1 MNKASVGYQKSHMY
15 MGILVLALV
24 IFVITYPMSLNWVW
38 DEGSWGHHGQ
48 YEKMTE
54 AILDGHVYMDYDVD
68 PKLLELD
75 NPYDRGAREAAGV
88 SYEFDHAF
96 YDGHYYMYFG
106 VVPVFILFVPL
117 KLLGITLAS
126 SQGTQVFAALT
137 VVGFFVLF
145 DELKQR
151 FASQMS
157 FSGYLALSTA
167 ASFVSLWYSV
177 KYPALYCTAITS
189 GVCLAVWGI
198 YFAVKAFAGD
208 VVSQEAV
215 AGDVVRNSSTRKT
228 IVYATLAALCGALVF
243 GCRPTIGFAS
253 LVYIPMILY
262 FVRNRFSK
270 WDKTDKWKV
279 VLGFCLP
286 YVIVAILLMTY
297 NYVRFD
303 NPFEFGQSYQ
313 LTLVDQHQYMG
324 ESLQFGAGFWQRL
337 WDDISFY
344 FVAKTPL
351 GERFPYIHEDGMIT
365 LFPMVLL
372 GVAAFVRGKK
382 KGETSEESCAEVAGD
397 KSSLLQQL
405 AIAIIATVF
414 VIIFVQTKWSPN
426 VLRRYAMDF
435 AFLLMILMFLGV
447 CRISVCVKEKG
458 VKLFS
463 GLVIVLSVLTCL
475 VCVLL
480 FFTTGESAMADMHPE
495 LIDKMEF
502 WK

>member
-24 IFVITYPMSLNWVW
+24 IFVLTFPMSLNWVW

-54 AILDGHVYMDYDVD
+54 AILDGHLYMDYDVD
-68 PKLLELD
+68 PKLLELE

-106 VVPVFILFVPL
+106 VVPVFILFLPL

-137 VVGFFVLF
+137 VVGVFALF
-145 DELKQR
+145 DELKRR
-151 FASQMS
+151 FGSKIS
-157 FSGYLALSTA
+157 FSSYLALSCA
-167 ASFVSLWYSV
+167 ASFVSLWYAV

-198 YFAVKAFAGD
+198 YFAVKALD
-208 VVSQEAV
+208 TSV
-215 AGDVVRNSSTRKT
+215 RKT
-228 IVYATLAALCGALVF
+228 IVYATLAALFGALVF
-243 GCRPTIGFAS
+243 GCRPTIGFVS
-253 LVYIPMILY
+253 LVYIPMIWH
-262 FVRNRFSK
+262 FVRTRFSE
-270 WDKTDKWKV
+270 WDKADKWKV
-279 VLGFCLP
+279 AIGFCLP

-324 ESLQFGAGFWQRL
+324 NSLLFGAGFWQRL
-337 WDDISFY
+337 ADDISFY

-382 KGETSEESCAEVAGD
+382 REVVASKNGKQKTALARGLAQDVGD
-397 KSSLLQQL
+397 KSSLLQII
-405 AIAIIATVF
+405 AIAIIVTVF

-447 CRISVCVKEKG
+447 CRIFASVKG
-458 VKLFS
+458 KYIKLFN
-463 GLVIVLSVLTCL
+463 GLMIVMSVLTCL

-480 FFTTGESAMADMHPE
+480 FFTTGESAMADVHPE
-495 LIDKMEF
+495 LIDKIEEVLHF
-502 WK
+502 WR

>member
-1 MNKASVGYQKSHMY
+1 MNKASVGYRKSHMY

-24 IFVITYPMSLNWVW
+24 IFVLTFPMSLNWVW

-54 AILDGHVYMDYDVD
+54 AILDGHLYMDYDVD
-68 PKLLELD
+68 PKLLELE

-137 VVGFFVLF
+137 VVGFFALF
-145 DELKQR
+145 DELKRR
-151 FASQMS
+151 FGSKIS
-157 FSGYLALSTA
+157 FSSYLALSTA
-167 ASFVSLWYSV
+167 ASFVSLWYAV

-198 YFAVKAFAGD
+198 YFAVKALD
-208 VVSQEAV
+208 
-215 AGDVVRNSSTRKT
+215 SSVRKT

-243 GCRPTIGFAS
+243 GCRPTIGFVS
-253 LVYIPMILY
+253 LVYIPMIWHY
-262 FVRNRFSK
+262 IRTRFMALSK
-270 WDKTDKWKV
+270 SDKWKV
-279 VLGFCLP
+279 AIGFCLP
-286 YVIVAILLMTY
+286 YVVVAILLMTY

-324 ESLQFGAGFWQRL
+324 NSLLFGAGFWQRL
-337 WDDISFY
+337 TDDISFY

-372 GVAAFVRGKK
+372 GIAAFVRGKK
-382 KGETSEESCAEVAGD
+382 REGD
-397 KSSLLQQL
+397 KSSLLQNL
-405 AIAIIATVF
+405 AIAIIVTVF

-447 CRISVCVKEKG
+447 CRISASLKG
-458 VKLFS
+458 KYIKLFN
-463 GLVIVLSVLTCL
+463 GLMIVMSILTCL
-475 VCVLL
+475 TCVLL
-480 FFTTGESAMADMHPE
+480 FFTTGESAMADVHPE
-495 LIDKMEF
+495 LIDKIEEALYF
-502 WK
+502 WRQACVNK